1 MSLLAPL
8 KSLKIRLF
16 STFRIFKNCC
26 QMTTNRLL
34 IRKKTLTVWKL
45 QTIKVILYSNLF
57 FMFSQD
63 DTFALKLDKSLCPV
77 IYSSYSNSSHR
88 RLISVISIAFSL
100 LFIVVFAIL
109 AGIILT
115 GIKIALK
122 MYSYINPI
130 IYSEIQKLS
139 LIIAFAPEFFY
150 QILKF
155 CYRHSTIHFAPI
167 FLLKER
173 HFMH

>member
-1 MSLLAPL
+1 MSFFDVFSGAPYG
-8 KSLKIRLF
+8 SDF
-16 STFRIFKNCC
+16 
-26 QMTTNRLL
+26 L
-34 IRKKTLTVWKL
+34 ILTKGIIKKVPKRSA
-45 QTIKVILYSNLF
+45 KKYV
-57 FMFSQD
+57 D
-63 DTFALKLDKSLCPV
+63 
-77 IYSSYSNSSHR
+77 YSNSSHR
-88 RLISVISIAFSL
+88 SLISVISIAFSL

-115 GIKIALK
+115 GIKIVLK

>member
-34 IRKKTLTVWKL
+34 IRKKALTVWKL

-77 IYSSYSNSSHR
+77 IYSSYSNSQIKSYHYTLLYR
-88 RLISVISIAFSL
+88 YYGSIWFYMCSTVQSPQAVLNGVINLLSCFCYQT
-100 LFIVVFAIL
+100 LFI
-109 AGIILT
+109 
-115 GIKIALK
+115 
-122 MYSYINPI
+122 
-130 IYSEIQKLS
+130 
-139 LIIAFAPEFFY
+139 
-150 QILKF
+150 
-155 CYRHSTIHFAPI
+155 R
-167 FLLKER
+167 
-173 HFMH
+173 